1 MCKVVYLLFR
11 DGRQRD
17 LLSLHETESGANDA
31 MEREVDYWRNHG
43 ARIEDRLKGHVVRF
57 GDNVEYYYVSSRTI
71 EK

>member
-1 MCKVVYLLFR
+1 MCNAVYLLFR

-17 LLSLHETESGANDA
+17 LLSAHETEAGAKEA

-43 ARIEDRLKGHVVRF
+43 ARIEERSKGYVVRF
-57 GDNVEYYYVSSRTI
+57 GTNIEYYYVSSRTI